1 MTRRRGCHPEKA
13 ASMGRAVADGG
24 DAQTGEDLAMGVQT
38 NGNGHA
44 GPDVR
49 RVLIAGG
56 GVAAIEA
63 ALALRDI
70 CGDRVR
76 VEIFSPQAD
85 FVYRP
90 YSVGEPYGAAQVKRY
105 ELDDLV
111 GQCGAEFHLAGVGSV
126 EPEKRLLVTHDG
138 ERHTYDHLILA
149 QGTRSIWP
157 VPGAITF
164 WGIADDRDVDWLL
177 RGLRK
182 GEMKSV
188 AFTMASRE
196 SWSLPLYELA
206 LLADRQLID
215 AGIDDV
221 KMTIVTPEDAPLQIF
236 GRGVSERVS
245 ALLAERA
252 IEVVSGTH
260 PVRFEDRALQIAPGG
275 EFEVDVAI
283 SLPKLEGRKI
293 PGVPHDHAGFIRI
306 DDRCRV
312 LGFEHLFAAGDVTNF
327 PVKQGGVATQ
337 QADLI
342 AEAIGAELGL
352 NPIPAPLDPVLR
364 GVLWTGEKPL
374 YLEGRLGG
382 GHGETSTLSE
392 EPRWGGPGGKIVGK
406 YLTQFLASAAA

>member
-1 MTRRRGCHPEKA
+1 MATA
-13 ASMGRAVADGG
+13 APL
-24 DAQTGEDLAMGVQT
+24 GEDLHMT
-38 NGNGHA
+38 PLSDGNSPADPGA
-44 GPDVR
+44 VS

-76 VEIFSPQAD
+76 VEVFSPQAD

-90 YSVGEPYGAAQVKRY
+90 YAVGEPYGTAQIKHY
-105 ELDDLV
+105 ELGDLLAT
-111 GQCGAEFHLAGVGSV
+111 CGAEFHLASVGSV
-126 EPEKRLLVTHDG
+126 EPEKMSLVTHDG
-138 ERHTYDHLILA
+138 ERYSYDHLILA
-149 QGTRSIWP
+149 QGTRSLWP
-157 VPGAITF
+157 VPGATTF
-164 WGIADDRDVDWLL
+164 WGIAEDRDVDWLM

-182 GEMKSV
+182 GEVKSV
-188 AFTMASRE
+188 AFTMPSRE

-206 LLADRQLID
+206 LLGDHELID

-221 KMTIVTPEDAPLQIF
+221 RLTIVTPEDAPLQIF
-236 GRGVSERVS
+236 GRSVSEKVS

-260 PVRFEDRALQIAPGG
+260 PVRFKDRALQIVPGG
-275 EFEVDVAI
+275 HFKVDVAI
-283 SLPKLEGRKI
+283 SLPKLEGRRI
-293 PGVPHDHAGFIRI
+293 PGIPHDHAGFIRI

-312 LGFEHLFAAGDVTNF
+312 LDCEHLFAAGDVTNF

-337 QADLI
+337 QADVI

-352 NPIPAPLDPVLR
+352 NPVPAPLDPVLR

-374 YLEGRLGG
+374 YLQGRLGG
-382 GHGETSTLSE
+382 GHGETSSLSE
-392 EPRWGGPGGKIVGK
+392 EPRWGGPEGKIVGK